1 MSERTGLR
9 LGQSL
14 RRKKLASQGRA
25 VVALRMVSGEAD
37 GVTRKWRIGTAE
49 VRPGELVFTSTVGGA
64 LFLKR
69 SPVTL
74 SITGVDTAKVRSSTL
89 REALRLNEMST
100 VIPATSP
107 DGRLELAVE
116 DQLAEWVIS
125 RLSGESEQPGT

>member
-1 MSERTGLR
+1 MR

-14 RRKKLASQGRA
+14 RRKRLASQGRA
-25 VVALRMVSGEAD
+25 LVAIRVVSGEAD

-49 VRPGELVFTSTVGGA
+49 LRPGELVFTPTVGGV

-74 SITGVDTAKVRSSTL
+74 SITGVDTAKVRSTTM

-100 VIPATSP
+100 VIPATFP
-107 DGRLELAVE
+107 DGQLELAVE
-116 DQLAEWVIS
+116 DQTAAWVMS
-125 RLSGESEQPGT
+125 GLSGESEQLGS

>member
-1 MSERTGLR
+1 
-9 LGQSL
+9 
-14 RRKKLASQGRA
+14 
-25 VVALRMVSGEAD
+25 MVSGEAD